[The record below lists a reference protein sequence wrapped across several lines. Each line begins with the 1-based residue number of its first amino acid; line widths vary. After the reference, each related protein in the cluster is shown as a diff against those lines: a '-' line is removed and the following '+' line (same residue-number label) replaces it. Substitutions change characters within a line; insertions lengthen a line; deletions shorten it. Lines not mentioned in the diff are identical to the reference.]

1 MQGKIIKGIAGF
13 YYIYAEDGNVYECK
27 AKGIFRKDNFK
38 PLVGDN
44 VEITVLNEEE
54 KEGSVTSILPRRNS
68 LIRPAVANVDQAFL
82 IFAMENPKPNF
93 LLLDRFLIMMKQQEI
108 PAVIC
113 FNKKDV
119 GEKEEMEKLYEI
131 YTGCGYRVV
140 LSSTYEGEGMDEI
153 HEILKGKTTV
163 VAGPS
168 GVGKSSITNCM
179 QGEVQMETGEISK
192 KLKRGKHTTRHSQVI
207 PVEKNTFLVDTPGF
221 SSLYLTDMKEEE
233 LRDYFPEF
241 VMYEPQC
248 RFQGCMH
255 IHEPGCAVKKAL
267 SEGKISQQ
275 RYDNYLALYEELKRK
290 GDTKTMYQLCPSILS
305 ADFNRLG
312 EQIKILENEGVEWL
326 HIDVMDG
333 DFVPSISFGMPV
345 IKSIRKESKMFF
357 DVHLMVTEPE
367 RYIQDF
373 VNCGAD
379 SITVHAEACED
390 LERTIERI
398 KDAGVKVGVSIKPA
412 TPVNDISHM
421 LEDVDMVLVM
431 TVQPGFGG
439 QKYMDECTEKIQEL
453 RELIDKENL
462 NVDIEVDGGINE
474 GTIETVM
481 KAGANI
487 FVAGSWVFGGDI
499 AQNVRHIQKQ
509 IEEIG
514 DRIE

>member
-1 MQGKIIKGIAGF
+1 MD
-13 YYIYAEDGNVYECK
+13 YI
-27 AKGIFRKDNFK
+27 
-38 PLVGDN
+38 
-44 VEITVLNEEE
+44 
-54 KEGSVTSILPRRNS
+54 
-68 LIRPAVANVDQAFL
+68 
-82 IFAMENPKPNF
+82 
-93 LLLDRFLIMMKQQEI
+93 
-108 PAVIC
+108 
-113 FNKKDV
+113 
-119 GEKEEMEKLYEI
+119 
-131 YTGCGYRVV
+131 
-140 LSSTYEGEGMDEI
+140 LS
-153 HEILKGKTTV
+153 
-163 VAGPS
+163 
-168 GVGKSSITNCM
+168 
-179 QGEVQMETGEISK
+179 
-192 KLKRGKHTTRHSQVI
+192 
-207 PVEKNTFLVDTPGF
+207 
-221 SSLYLTDMKEEE
+221 
-233 LRDYFPEF
+233 
-241 VMYEPQC
+241 
-248 RFQGCMH
+248 
-255 IHEPGCAVKKAL
+255 
-267 SEGKISQQ
+267 
-275 RYDNYLALYEELKRK
+275 
-290 GDTKTMYQLCPSILS
+290 PSILS
-305 ADFNRLG
+305 ADFANLG
-312 EQIKILENEGVEWL
+312 ADVKEAVKAGAKWV

-345 IKSIRKESKMFF
+345 IRSIRKESKMFF
-357 DVHLMVTEPE
+357 DVHLMVSAPE

-373 VNCGAD
+373 VDCGAD

-390 LERTIERI
+390 LERAIELIR
-398 KDAGVKVGVSIKPA
+398 DAGVKVGVSIKPA

>member
-119 GEKEEMEKLYEI
+119 GEKKEMEKLYEI

-275 RYDNYLALYEELKRK
+275 RYDNYLALYEELKEKR
-290 GDTKTMYQLCPSILS
+290 
-305 ADFNRLG
+305 
-312 EQIKILENEGVEWL
+312 
-326 HIDVMDG
+326 
-333 DFVPSISFGMPV
+333 
-345 IKSIRKESKMFF
+345 
-357 DVHLMVTEPE
+357 
-367 RYIQDF
+367 RY
-373 VNCGAD
+373 
-379 SITVHAEACED
+379 
-390 LERTIERI
+390 
-398 KDAGVKVGVSIKPA
+398 
-412 TPVNDISHM
+412 
-421 LEDVDMVLVM
+421 
-431 TVQPGFGG
+431 
-439 QKYMDECTEKIQEL
+439 
-453 RELIDKENL
+453 
-462 NVDIEVDGGINE
+462 
-474 GTIETVM
+474 
-481 KAGANI
+481 
-487 FVAGSWVFGGDI
+487 
-499 AQNVRHIQKQ
+499 
-509 IEEIG
+509 
-514 DRIE
+514 